1 MKRSILAILALA
13 ALALYAQQPAADTN
27 PVTGTVRT
35 IMQRQS
41 RNLVAAAEKMPAEK
55 YSYRPTPEQMT
66 FATLIAHTAESNDV
80 LCAAIAGTEAP
91 KDKVAED
98 AGKEKIVAALKA
110 SFERCT
116 GALAKADDS
125 RLSEPVPFFGGRKV
139 PRAAALISLT
149 NTWASH
155 YSMASMHLRLNSI
168 LPPTAE
174 QR

>member
-1 MKRSILAILALA
+1 MKRLVLAILALA
-13 ALALYAQQPAADTN
+13 APALVAQQVADAN
-27 PVTGTVRT
+27 PVSGSVRN

-41 RNLVAAAEKMPAEK
+41 RNLVAAAEKMPADK
-55 YSYRPTPEQMT
+55 YSFRPTPEQMT
-66 FATLIAHTAESNDV
+66 FAALIAHTAESNDT
-80 LCAAIAGTEAP
+80 LCAAVAGTEAP
-91 KDKVAED
+91 KDKVGED

-116 GALAKADDS
+116 ESLAKTDDS
-125 RLSEPVPFFGGRKV
+125 KLGEQVPFFGGRKV

-155 YSMASMHLRLNSI
+155 YSMAAMHLRLNGV

>member
-1 MKRSILAILALA
+1 MKRFILAILALA
-13 ALALYAQQPAADTN
+13 ALALYAQQPAADAD
-27 PVTGTVRT
+27 PVTGTVRV
-35 IMQRQS
+35 IIQRQS

-66 FATLIAHTAESNDV
+66 YAALIAHTAESNDI
-80 LCAAIAGTEAP
+80 LCAAIGGTEAP
-91 KDKVAED
+91 KEKVAED
-98 AGKEKIVAALKA
+98 GGKEKIVAALKA

-116 GALAKADDS
+116 AVITKASDANLGEQVTS
-125 RLSEPVPFFGGRKV
+125 FGGRKV

-155 YSMASMHLRLNSI
+155 YSMASMHLRLNGI

-174 QR
+174 PR

>member
-1 MKRSILAILALA
+1 MKRFSLVILALA
-13 ALALYAQQPAADTN
+13 ALALYSQQPAADAN
-27 PVTGTVRT
+27 PVTGTVR
-35 IMQRQS
+35 IIIQRQS
-41 RNLVAAAEKMPAEK
+41 RNLVGAAEKMPAEK

-66 FATLIAHTAESNDV
+66 YAALIAHTAESNDV
-80 LCAAIAGTEAP
+80 LCAAIGGTEAP
-91 KDKVAED
+91 KEKLAED

-116 GALAKADDS
+116 EELAKADDS
-125 RLSEPVPFFGGRKV
+125 KLGETVTSFGGRKV